1 VNAERFLAHSRVLRA
16 LLDQIRR
23 FAATDSNVLI
33 SGETGTGKNA
43 VARELHTRGPRAKKP
58 FVTVDCAALAGSL
71 IDSELFGHERGA
83 FTDAVAARA
92 GRFELAAGGTVYL
105 DAITELSIEAQ
116 GKLLR
121 IVEEKRVERMG
132 GHAST
137 AITARV
143 VASAEAGV
151 EDAVRDGRFRG
162 DLFHRVGVLPIRLP
176 PLREH
181 PEDILPLA
189 AYFLRHAAADARREP
204 VPLTRDV
211 AAALRD
217 YAWPG
222 NVRELRH
229 TIERALQIAGNEPIA
244 LEHLPA
250 AVLEAPALKP
260 ADALAHRPTLEEVE
274 RRYIAAT
281 LNHVRGNQTEA
292 AKLLGI
298 SRKALWEKR
307 KRYGLA

>member
-1 VNAERFLAHSRVLRA
+1 VNAERFIAHSRALRA
-16 LLDQIRR
+16 LLEQVRR

-43 VARELHTRGPRAKKP
+43 VARELHTHGPRAKKP

-132 GHAST
+132 GHSST
-137 AITARV
+137 AVTARV

-181 PEDILPLA
+181 RDDILPLA
-189 AYFLRHAAADARREP
+189 AYFLRHAAVDARREP
-204 VPLTRDV
+204 VSLTRDV
-211 AAALRD
+211 SAALRD

-229 TIERALQIAGNEPIA
+229 TIERALQIAGNDPIT

-250 AVLEAPALKP
+250 AVLEAPALRP
-260 ADALAHRPTLEEVE
+260 ADALAHRPTLDEVE

-307 KRYGLA
+307 KRYGLE